1 MMILSRHVV
10 AVLLATV
17 LSIGSVS
24 AANIVILNNDAAG
37 EGFNDP
43 TSVAPVGGNS
53 GTTLGQQRL
62 NVFAN
67 AAAAWGALLSSNVT
81 INVQSNFDPLT
92 CTSSQAVLGSAGTAT
107 IHRNFSNAP
116 YSNTY
121 YPAALASS
129 LANADLNGNTAEIK
143 ITFNSSVDNNNN
155 CLNNTNWYYGVDG
168 NKPANTIDL
177 RTVVLH
183 ELAHGLGF
191 ATFVDV
197 TTGKKFGT
205 GNGNNDA
212 FMLNLH
218 DHSLNLPWS
227 SMTNAQRAASAT
239 DTGDL
244 HWIGSQVTANSGGL
258 TAGKS
263 GGHVRMY
270 APSTLAPG
278 SSVSHFDTALAPN
291 ELMEPIIT
299 GTQTNPG
306 LAVLLMQD
314 IGWTLLNTAPAIS
327 AISNKTTNEDTAS
340 GLISFTVSD
349 QQMAAGSLVVTASS
363 SNTDIV
369 QNSGLVLGGSGANR
383 NLTITPVSNAN
394 GVVTITVTVSDGSSS
409 TDSAFQLTVNAV
421 NDPPVIAVT
430 NPVDAAVFG
439 ETANIAFSATATD
452 VEDGNIAANVQ
463 WSSDRDGGL
472 GAGSNL
478 VRNLSLGAHVITASI
493 TDSVNSTITDQISVT
508 INPDWDLDGDGM
520 ADAWEQAN
528 FGTLARDGTGDFD
541 NDGILDLQEY
551 QNSLVTHDGDVN
563 GDGQVNAGDLLLAW
577 RHVLGLSLLSQ
588 PQIDRGDLYPPGA
601 ADGVLNMSDLILL
614 QKMLLNQ

>member
-1 MMILSRHVV
+1 MILSRHVV
-10 AVLLATV
+10 AALFATLLSV
-17 LSIGSVS
+17 GSVS
-24 AANIVILNNDAAG
+24 AANIDILNNDAAG

-43 TSVAPVGGNS
+43 TSVSPIGGNA

-67 AAAAWGALLSSNVT
+67 AAAVWGALISSNVT
-81 INVQSNFDPLT
+81 IKVQSNFDPLT

-107 IHRNFSNAP
+107 VHRNFSNAP
-116 YSNTY
+116 YSSTY

-129 LANADLNGNTAEIK
+129 LANSDLNGNTAEIN

-205 GNGNNDA
+205 GNGYNDA

-227 SMTNAQRAASAT
+227 SMSDAQRAASAI
-239 DTGDL
+239 DSGDL

-291 ELMEPIIT
+291 ELMEPFIT
-299 GTQTNPG
+299 GAQTNPG
-306 LAVLLMQD
+306 LALSLMQD
-314 IGWTLLNTAPAIS
+314 IGWATAPTIS
-327 AISNKTTNEDTAS
+327 TITNKTINEDTVS
-340 GLISFTVSD
+340 GLISFTVGD
-349 QQMAAGSLVVTASS
+349 QETAAGSLIVTASS
-363 SNTDIV
+363 SNPDIV
-369 QNSGLVLGGSGANR
+369 QNSGLVLGGSDANR
-383 NLTITPVSNAN
+383 NLTITPVSDAN
-394 GVVTITVTVSDGSSS
+394 GVVTITITVSDGNSS
-409 TDSAFQLTVNAV
+409 TDRAFQLTVNAV

-430 NPVDAAVFG
+430 NPADAAVYG
-439 ETANIAFSATATD
+439 ESSNIAFNATATD
-452 VEDGNIAANVQ
+452 VEDGNLAASVQ

-478 VRNLSLGAHVITASI
+478 VRNLSVGTHVITASI
-493 TDSVNSTITDQISVT
+493 TDSGNSTITDQISVT

-551 QNSLVTHDGDVN
+551 QNSLVTHNGDVN
-563 GDGQVNAGDLLLAW
+563 GDGQVNVGDLLLAH
-577 RHVLGLSLLSQ
+577 RHVLGISPLSQ
-588 PQIDRGDLYPPGA
+588 PQIDRGDLYPPDA

-614 QKMLLNQ
+614 QKMVLN

>member
-1 MMILSRHVV
+1 MILSRHFV
-10 AVLLATV
+10 AVLLATL
-17 LSIGSVS
+17 LSVGSVS

-43 TSVAPVGGNS
+43 TSAAPVGGNP
-53 GTTLGQQRL
+53 GTTLGRQRL

-67 AAAAWGALLSSNVT
+67 AAAVWGALISSNVT
-81 INVQSNFDPLT
+81 INVRSNFDPLT
-92 CTSSQAVLGSAGTAT
+92 CTSSQAVLGSAATAT

-129 LANADLNGNTAEIK
+129 LANADLNGNTTAEIN

-168 NKPANTIDL
+168 NKPTGTIDL

-197 TTGKKFGT
+197 TTGAKFD
-205 GNGNNDA
+205 NRNDA

-218 DHSLNLPWS
+218 DHSLGLAWS
-227 SMTNAQRAASAT
+227 SMTNAQRAASAI
-239 DTGDL
+239 DPGDL

-291 ELMEPIIT
+291 ELMEPFIT

-306 LAVLLMQD
+306 LALSLMQD
-314 IGWTLLNTAPAIS
+314 IGWATAPTIS
-327 AISNKTTNEDTAS
+327 TITNKTINEDTVS
-340 GLISFTVSD
+340 GLISFTVGD
-349 QQMAAGSLVVTASS
+349 RETAAGSLIVTASS
-363 SNTDIV
+363 SNTGIV
-369 QNSGLVLGGSGANR
+369 QNSGLVLGGSDSNR

-394 GVVTITVTVSDGSSS
+394 GVVTITVTASDGTSS
-409 TDSAFQLTVNAV
+409 TGSAFQLTVNAV

-430 NPVDAAVFG
+430 NPADAAVYG
-439 ETANIAFSATATD
+439 ETTNITFSATATD

-472 GAGSNL
+472 GTGPNL
-478 VRNLSLGAHVITASI
+478 VRNLSLGAHIITASI
-493 TDSVNSTITDQISVT
+493 TDSGSSTTIDQITVT

-520 ADAWEQAN
+520 ADVWEMAS

-551 QNSLVTHDGDVN
+551 LSSMNTHDGDLN
-563 GDGQVNAGDLLLAW
+563 GDGQVNAGDLLLAQ
-577 RHVLGLSLLSQ
+577 RHVLGISLLSQ